1 MIMLLRFILTTYVTC
16 LEYDQLNI
24 IIIIIIIQFILRLS
38 DPRGVLDPQD
48 IEHVN

>member
-1 MIMLLRFILTTYVTC
+1 MKADNLHNFNSLTLSKFGEGKKTI
-16 LEYDQLNI
+16 QFNS
-24 IIIIIIIQFILRLS
+24 IQFILRLS